1 MEQTIAM
8 SIVRLNDEKVEMK
21 KNKIFYID
29 PQSMRNL
36 SVYDYNMLSEVT
48 DNVYYY
54 CSVYLDYKRN
64 PNFFYKTVFSYNHI
78 NVNFIK
84 ALSYALSLIRIL
96 LDIVILKPDVITL
109 KNTNIFAIPH
119 YYSYLCTS

>member
-1 MEQTIAM
+1 
-8 SIVRLNDEKVEMK
+8 MK

-64 PNFFYKTVFSYNHI
+64 PN
-78 NVNFIK
+78 
-84 ALSYALSLIRIL
+84 L
-96 LDIVILKPDVITL
+96 
-109 KNTNIFAIPH
+109 
-119 YYSYLCTS
+119 